1 MNIPEEMIP
10 LILEALYTHRW
21 QAIRKMGQAQDSAAA
36 IEQVMFHTK
45 DAQACA
51 EAVVFIKKAL
61 PEYETA
67 HLVVG

>member
-45 DAQACA
+45 DAKACA
-51 EAVVFIKKAL
+51 DAVVFIKKAL
-61 PEYETA
+61 PEYQTA
-67 HLVVG
+67 NLIVG